1 MQRSRHDGVP
11 AHKKFCPER
20 SRDGKIFKQTGVN
33 TMPDTKPDLV
43 RRPVVAVRFAFP
55 SVEALDQAVRR
66 GKFPKPIKTGKRA
79 VAWREVDLQ
88 AWLAARVAERDG
100 EAVAA

>member
-1 MQRSRHDGVP
+1 
-11 AHKKFCPER
+11 
-20 SRDGKIFKQTGVN
+20 
-33 TMPDTKPDLV
+33 
-43 RRPVVAVRFAFP
+43 VRFAFP